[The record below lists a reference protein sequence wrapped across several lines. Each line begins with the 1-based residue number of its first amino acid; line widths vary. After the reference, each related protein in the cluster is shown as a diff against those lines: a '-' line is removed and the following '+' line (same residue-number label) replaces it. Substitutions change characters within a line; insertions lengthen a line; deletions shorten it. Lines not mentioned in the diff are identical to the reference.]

1 MFRLCVPAPRSV
13 TSGPLGHYFA
23 LTGKKNWERCST
35 LLAMGIPS
43 LSPQG
48 AASLAAA
55 QTGEAVAVEMPQRV
69 LHPVAMSNGRPD
81 EYVICLGYTDPAIRA
96 AQRSVQDRQAIQGP
110 AGRGRGPNRTADD
123 PLLLIYTGR
132 KPLPGVPVDWL
143 LRSWGAHAPPRFVRA
158 VAAGRIV
165 EGSPDRSRLLIGGT
179 LATLKRVLFPPFG
192 ASRPVHSCPYIFGR
206 CAGLYWVAGR
216 GHRREGRFFACPV
229 EQLEDMKRELRDKCR
244 AVSFVITHDV
254 LKPDSLPP
262 KC

>member
-1 MFRLCVPAPRSV
+1 MSTSSVSATPTRRSV
-13 TSGPLGHYFA
+13 RRNG
-23 LTGKKNWERCST
+23 RCRTVRRSKVR
-35 LLAMGIPS
+35 
-43 LSPQG
+43 QG
-48 AASLAAA
+48 A
-55 QTGEAVAVEMPQRV
+55 GAV
-69 LHPVAMSNGRPD
+69 
-81 EYVICLGYTDPAIRA
+81 
-96 AQRSVQDRQAIQGP
+96 
-110 AGRGRGPNRTADD
+110 RTADD

-165 EGSPDRSRLLIGGT
+165 EGSPDRSRLLPKIYGQEWTGRDDRRHEIGGT

-192 ASRPVHSCPYIFGR
+192 AARGR
-206 CAGLYWVAGR
+206 AAQPWCSGLYWVAGR

-254 LKPDSLPP
+254 LKPDSPAEVLRTPP
-262 KC
+262 RSYTDGPILSTSPTPADCTPPWMIPTPAEGASSTRAPPDG